1 MSDDQE
7 EGGAASLKGLRLLT
21 LDRGPEGYGFHM
33 YTNKSLKGQYVKW
46 VSPNGP
52 ADLAGLLPGD
62 HVLYVDGFNVM
73 EETHQKVVERIRTGG
88 GKGKTLLV
96 MDSETEKEMAKRGEE
111 PDEANALVMI
121 PRVPIKLPDNNDQ
134 ETRTQAATAVYEVE
148 ETDGSADLDL
158 PTLDMSAA
166 IPPKKNTK
174 RAQVKTRDWRSS
186 IQAYNE
192 L

>member
-1 MSDDQE
+1 MKQRKRWQNESVI
-7 EGGAASLKGLRLLT
+7 LLGLVSACAFI
-21 LDRGPEGYGFHM
+21 LDIC
-33 YTNKSLKGQYVKW
+33 Q
-46 VSPNGP
+46 
-52 ADLAGLLPGD
+52 
-62 HVLYVDGFNVM
+62 
-73 EETHQKVVERIRTGG
+73 
-88 GKGKTLLV
+88 
-96 MDSETEKEMAKRGEE
+96 GEE

-158 PTLDMSAA
+158 PTLDMSVA